1 MRRLVK
7 ISLLAAVT
15 ATVVACREL
24 PDYLVSDAT
33 IARVGR
39 KELKSGDIAE
49 AIPSN
54 LTGADSVS
62 FVKLYVDKWLVRQL
76 KLEEA
81 DRLFSGS
88 ERDIEKMVED
98 YRQSLLMRKVD
109 QHYVDEQM
117 NTDFTDKDI
126 ADYYNTHKSDFILDR
141 TLVKGRILRFD
152 ASYRQSKKLMDQ
164 MREAALSQTAAKTF
178 SDICEK
184 NDFLLVDNR
193 AEWVNISD
201 FLSNLPT
208 TRQQDYTPLLNK
220 SGIQEMKANDA
231 RYYFDFTSVCRKGN
245 VAPLEVVSDNIRR
258 ILLTQ
263 RRSEIIRNHEQHIMS
278 EALASG
284 HVRVYKTDAPESVP
298 DAGGE

>member
-1 MRRLVK
+1 MRLLVK
-7 ISLLAAVT
+7 ILLLAAVV
-15 ATVVACREL
+15 AVSACREL

-33 IARVGR
+33 VARVGR
-39 KELKSGDIAE
+39 KELKSSDIAE

-54 LTGADSVS
+54 LSGADSVS

-88 ERDIEKMVED
+88 ERDIEKLVED
-98 YRQSLLMRKVD
+98 YRQSLLLRKVD

-117 NTDFTDKDI
+117 STDFTDRDI

-141 TLVKGRILRFD
+141 TLVKGRILRFG

-164 MREAALSQTAAKTF
+164 MREAALSQKAAKTF
-178 SDICEK
+178 ADICEK

-193 AEWVNISD
+193 SEWVSFSD

-245 VAPLEVVSDNIRR
+245 VAPLEMVSDKIRR

-263 RRSEIIRNHEQHIMS
+263 RRSEIIRNHEEQIVS

-284 HVRVYKTDAPESVP
+284 HVSIY
-298 DAGGE
+298 GGEPAEAPAGEGQ

>member
-1 MRRLVK
+1 MRRFVK
-7 ISLLAAVT
+7 ISLLAAAVS
-15 ATVVACREL
+15 AIACREL
-24 PDYLVSDAT
+24 PDYLASDAT

-39 KELKSGDIAE
+39 KELKYSDIAE
-49 AIPSN
+49 AIPAN
-54 LTGADSVS
+54 LSGADSVS
-62 FVKLYVDKWLVRQL
+62 FVKLYVDKWFVRQL

-88 ERDIEKMVED
+88 EKDIEKLVED

-109 QHYVDEQM
+109 QYYVDEQM

-141 TLVKGRILRFD
+141 TLVRGRILRFD
-152 ASYRQSKKLMDQ
+152 ASYRQSKKLMEQ
-164 MREAALSQTAAKTF
+164 MRAAASSQAAAKTF
-178 SDICEK
+178 SDVCEK
-184 NDFLLVDNR
+184 NDFLLIDNR
-193 AEWVNISD
+193 AEWVSFAD

-208 TRQQDYTPLLNK
+208 TRTQDYTSLLDK

-245 VAPLEVVSDNIRR
+245 VAPLEMVSDNIRR

-263 RRSEIIRNHEQHIMS
+263 RRS
-278 EALASG
+278 
-284 HVRVYKTDAPESVP
+284 
-298 DAGGE
+298 